1 MIDVNKTVR
10 SILNKIE
17 GVTVTFYHPGTFN
30 KLPVIS
36 YYEIGTTGGASWDN
50 EEQAQRSNVVID
62 IWAGSAAKSSELAVE
77 VDKLIQAEG
86 WRREFSCDL
95 PPEDK
100 ICHKNMRFSK
110 EIFF

>member
-50 EEQAQRSNVVID
+50 TEQAQKSNVVID
-62 IWAGSAAKSSELAVE
+62 IWAKSAAKCAGFAIE
-77 VDKLIQAEG
+77 VDKLMQTEG
-86 WRREFSCDL
+86 WRRDFSCDL

-100 ICHKNMRFSK
+100 IYHKNIRFSK